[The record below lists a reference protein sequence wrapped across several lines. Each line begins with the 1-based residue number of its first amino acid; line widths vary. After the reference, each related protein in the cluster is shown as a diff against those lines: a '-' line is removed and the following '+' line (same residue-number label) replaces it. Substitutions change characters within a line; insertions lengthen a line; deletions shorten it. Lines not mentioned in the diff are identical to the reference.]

1 MEEKEEKNLQIRER
15 ESRRSGVWNDL
26 RCEAGKSQKYRAERP
41 YEIFLAELISCSRVF
56 DREAEAESR
65 RRWDRIGKPIDGLG
79 KLETMVSKIAGMTG
93 TPDVKIRR
101 KAVAVMCGDH
111 GVVAEGV
118 TQTGQEVTAL
128 VAEHIAGEPRGRL
141 SLAAPQARTYLQRIW
156 ESPVSFPRNGTAWR
170 GNQCYQRDLRILSP
184 M

>member
-101 KAVAVMCGDH
+101 KAVAVISP
-111 GVVAEGV
+111 E
-118 TQTGQEVTAL
+118 
-128 VAEHIAGEPRGRL
+128 EPRP
-141 SLAAPQARTYLQRIW
+141 SVSWPAPQARTYLQRIW

>member
-65 RRWDRIGKPIDGLG
+65 RGGI
-79 KLETMVSKIAGMTG
+79 VSENPST
-93 TPDVKIRR
+93 D
-101 KAVAVMCGDH
+101 
-111 GVVAEGV
+111 
-118 TQTGQEVTAL
+118 
-128 VAEHIAGEPRGRL
+128 
-141 SLAAPQARTYLQRIW
+141 W
-156 ESPVSFPRNGTAWR
+156 ESWKPWS
-170 GNQCYQRDLRILSP
+170 QRLP
-184 M
+184 E

>member
-15 ESRRSGVWNDL
+15 ESRRSGVLNDL

-101 KAVAVMCGDH
+101 KAVAVMCGDD
-111 GVVAEGV
+111 G
-118 TQTGQEVTAL
+118 
-128 VAEHIAGEPRGRL
+128 AGSGAYRRRNLGRL
-141 SLAAPQARTYLQRIW
+141 SHGPRRRRGRIC
-156 ESPVSFPRNGTAWR
+156 SGS
-170 GNQCYQRDLRILSP
+170 GNRL
-184 M
+184 